1 MSIELDLK
9 SVVSPALLK
18 RGCINVIGL
27 ETVRQ
32 QTGARWEKMRDSI
45 YARLES
51 LLSHKLG
58 PSDFFIRL
66 GEAAYLVATPSSDG
80 DDSRLTCLKIAY
92 ELHCSLLGACSVGD
106 ISLSRVTADR
116 ANQLELCAID
126 RPEIVELAIRGGVED
141 LYRDIA
147 EAAASH
153 SPLLATTHV
162 VPVEAPPVF
171 QFSPVW
177 DAPNQAVTA
186 YRLETENRLP
196 AMRSSTAIDRSV
208 FRNDLKVFLGG
219 LAHATRMLT
228 IGLRA
233 GGRYLMIIPISR
245 DVLGVPSGRMEIA
258 GAMRNL
264 SSELRPFMVFEIADL
279 PLGVPQSRM
288 SDPVCAI
295 RPFCRAVTIDLALGQ
310 IDHVNYANVGHQGFS
325 IALSSPIAP
334 PGIHDEIAKL
344 GGMTRRQGLR
354 SMVTGIQTLDL
365 ARAACRAGIN
375 HIGGAFV
382 GPDVEVPQPMRRLS
396 WDEMLNRKVS

>member
-1 MSIELDLK
+1 
-9 SVVSPALLK
+9 
-18 RGCINVIGL
+18 
-27 ETVRQ
+27 
-32 QTGARWEKMRDSI
+32 
-45 YARLES
+45 
-51 LLSHKLG
+51 
-58 PSDFFIRL
+58 
-66 GEAAYLVATPSSDG
+66 
-80 DDSRLTCLKIAY
+80 
-92 ELHCSLLGACSVGD
+92 
-106 ISLSRVTADR
+106 
-116 ANQLELCAID
+116 
-126 RPEIVELAIRGGVED
+126 
-141 LYRDIA
+141 
-147 EAAASH
+147 
-153 SPLLATTHV
+153 
-162 VPVEAPPVF
+162 
-171 QFSPVW
+171 
-177 DAPNQAVTA
+177 
-186 YRLETENRLP
+186 
-196 AMRSSTAIDRSV
+196 
-208 FRNDLKVFLGG
+208 
-219 LAHATRMLT
+219 
-228 IGLRA
+228 
-233 GGRYLMIIPISR
+233 MIIPISH

-264 SSELRPFMVFEIADL
+264 SSELRPFMVFEITDL